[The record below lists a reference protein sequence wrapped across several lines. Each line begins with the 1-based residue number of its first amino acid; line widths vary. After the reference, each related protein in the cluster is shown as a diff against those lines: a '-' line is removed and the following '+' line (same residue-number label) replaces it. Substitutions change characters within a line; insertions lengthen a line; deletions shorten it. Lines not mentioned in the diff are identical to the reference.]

1 MSPKYATRWYKL
13 DNPYWIIW
21 VVPTALRRK
30 TSDFGSLS
38 FLYQRVPPL
47 KSIKISTM
55 GRALLHYVLEN
66 QEEDPLVKESF
77 FVPKSLHA
85 IY

>member
-1 MSPKYATRWYKL
+1 M
-13 DNPYWIIW
+13 
-21 VVPTALRRK
+21 
-30 TSDFGSLS
+30 
-38 FLYQRVPPL
+38 PPL

-66 QEEDPLVKESF
+66 QEEDPLVKESLNF

-85 IY
+85 MAQSLHVMAKFDLN